1 MRTQILTGL
10 AACAV
15 MTVSVVF
22 APSSATADS
31 SIDQEAR
38 GRDSEMF
45 MAKRGLQNRVYLN
58 ENGQRVVRLGSDTSG
73 EVRTQILANGDP
85 VQESKFS
92 QKDFDRFEGA
102 VKELGA
108 AEPNTMI
115 LSRYNPRDDSF
126 EVFVPDAKAAP
137 VRERVAQ
144 KADLGV
150 AVGTYS
156 WTSTTRDADSAPF
169 YGGAKISRSGGYCS
183 AGIPATISSGV
194 EVMVTAGHC
203 GPVGTAW
210 TTPYGSVGKTAK
222 RESGY
227 AQTVN
232 AAGEITGAVNDESY
246 IADGNY
252 AGSIF
257 VGTGSSSSAKKITG
271 ATNPAVGTSYC
282 MSGATSFWTCS
293 HTFDG
298 YITATIGTTSSN
310 FGLLTGRTRCQV
322 TPEAPS
328 STTRHPPR

>member
-144 KADLGV
+144 KQTLAWRWEPIHGPPPPVSRQCAILWWSEDQPFGRLLLGWHSRHDL
-150 AVGTYS
+150 
-156 WTSTTRDADSAPF
+156 
-169 YGGAKISRSGGYCS
+169 
-183 AGIPATISSGV
+183 
-194 EVMVTAGHC
+194 
-203 GPVGTAW
+203 
-210 TTPYGSVGKTAK
+210 
-222 RESGY
+222 
-227 AQTVN
+227 
-232 AAGEITGAVNDESY
+232 
-246 IADGNY
+246 
-252 AGSIF
+252 
-257 VGTGSSSSAKKITG
+257 
-271 ATNPAVGTSYC
+271 
-282 MSGATSFWTCS
+282 
-293 HTFDG
+293 
-298 YITATIGTTSSN
+298 
-310 FGLLTGRTRCQV
+310 LRC
-322 TPEAPS
+322 
-328 STTRHPPR
+328 